1 MGIHERRQR
10 ERQARRQ
17 GILDAAQQ
25 LAVRDGWQAV
35 TIRDLAALI
44 EYSPP
49 AIYEHFDGKDAILR
63 QLAQDGFG
71 LLLAAVR
78 AKRDAGASPE
88 TQIRQLCL
96 AFWDF
101 ARDNPALYDLMHSL
115 SCPRGHDAGRPTDA
129 TEVLADVG
137 VVLRAISPTLDEESI
152 REAEDLLWATLHGLV
167 TLHLNHWLPGG
178 DSRGRRLVERAVDQW
193 LSAVAKHPES
203 LSAGQL

>member
-17 GILDAAQQ
+17 GILDAAREVV
-25 LAVRDGWQAV
+25 VRDGWQAV
-35 TIRDLAALI
+35 TIRDVAALI

-49 AIYEHFDGKDAILR
+49 AIYEHFESKDAILR
-63 QLAQDGFG
+63 ELAHDGFG
-71 LLLAAVR
+71 LLLTAVH
-78 AKRDAGASPE
+78 AGRDAGAAPE

-101 ARDNPALYDLMHSL
+101 ARDNRALYELMHGPA
-115 SCPRGHDAGRPTDA
+115 CPRGHDADRPTDA

-167 TLHLNHWLPGG
+167 TLHLNHWVPGG

-193 LSAVAKHPES
+193 LGAVAKHPES

>member
-1 MGIHERRQR
+1 MGIRERRQR

-17 GILDAAQQ
+17 GILDAAREVV
-25 LAVRDGWQAV
+25 VRDGWQAV
-35 TIRDLAALI
+35 TIRDVAALI

-49 AIYEHFDGKDAILR
+49 AIYEHFDSKDAILR
-63 QLAQDGFG
+63 ELAHDGFG

-78 AKRDAGASPE
+78 AGRDAGASPE

-101 ARDNPALYDLMHSL
+101 ARDNRALYDLMRGPA
-115 SCPRGHDAGRPTDA
+115 CPLGHDADRPTDV

-137 VVLRAISPTLDEESI
+137 VVLRAISPALDDEAI
-152 REAEDLLWATLHGLV
+152 REAEDLLWASLHGLV

-178 DSRGRRLVERAVDQW
+178 ATRGRQLVERAVDQW
-193 LSAVAKHPES
+193 LVAITNH
-203 LSAGQL
+203 AGQLK